1 VIQEI
6 DLTQIIQDAMGSMT
20 TETVGGIR
28 VQSMNA
34 DRAISRLRERILGR
48 SEEGGPGTTPGPAPS
63 DPSDPGSSERRANDP
78 DRP

>member
-1 VIQEI
+1 
-6 DLTQIIQDAMGSMT
+6 MS
-20 TETVGGIR
+20 
-28 VQSMNA
+28 A